1 MMAFCF
7 LAFLRIGVLLL
18 SRQYFPLPLGI
29 PSLFLLSII
38 SFS

>member
-7 LAFLRIGVLLL
+7 LAFLRIGALLL

-29 PSLFLLSII
+29 LSLFLLSII

>member
-7 LAFLRIGVLLL
+7 LAFLRIGALLL
-18 SRQYFPLPLGI
+18 SRQYFPLPLDI
-29 PSLFLLSII
+29 PSLFPLSVI

>member
-7 LAFLRIGVLLL
+7 LAFLRIGALLL

>member
-7 LAFLRIGVLLL
+7 LAFLRIGALLL

-29 PSLFLLSII
+29 PSLFLPSII

>member
-7 LAFLRIGVLLL
+7 LAFLCIGALLL

>member
-7 LAFLRIGVLLL
+7 LAFLRIGALLL

-29 PSLFLLSII
+29 PSLFLLSVI